1 MATFRMHRQPR
12 IAALATAL
20 LLAAEGRAA
29 GSNNEEG
36 TQGTDRRSDEAR
48 CQEVPPQRR
57 LVVSL
62 ADRKL
67 AVLVN
72 GEVTRLYDVAI
83 GAGRTPSPTG
93 TFTVI
98 NRIPKPTWWGP
109 AGVVPPG
116 AGNPLGSR
124 WIGLSKRGY
133 GIHGTNN
140 PSSIGKAASHGCI
153 RMRNADAEALFEWIE
168 TGDVVELVREP
179 DERLARVLR
188 PRSEEESSAEPAAVG
203 TGE

>member
-1 MATFRMHRQPR
+1 MATFRMHRQPG
-12 IAALATAL
+12 IAALVTAL

-29 GSNNEEG
+29 ASTKEEG
-36 TQGTDRRSDEAR
+36 SQGTDRRSQEER
-48 CQEVPPQRR
+48 CSEEPPERR

-83 GAGRTPSPTG
+83 GASRTPSPTG
-93 TFTVI
+93 TFQVI

-109 AGVVPPG
+109 NGVVPPG
-116 AGNPLGSR
+116 KSNPLGSR
-124 WIGLSKRGY
+124 WIGLSKLGY
-133 GIHGTNN
+133 GIHGTNS
-140 PSSIGKAASHGCI
+140 PRSIGKAASHGCI
-153 RMRNADAEALFEWIE
+153 RMRNADAEALFEWVE
-168 TGDVVELVREP
+168 TGDVVELVSEP

-188 PRSEEESSAEPAAVG
+188 PRPEEESSAVPAAVA